1 MKVTSQSLRE
11 FLKKLSTLGPVG
23 FLPKG
28 PGTWGTLAT
37 LPLVMLLAWAG
48 PLVYM
53 LFTVLLLP
61 VGILA
66 AQTYEDDVGGHDHKE
81 IVIDEVLGFLIAMT
95 WLPMTWQSLLAGFL
109 LFRVLDIF
117 KPFPISYLDKK
128 VPEGLGVV
136 IDDLVAG
143 LIVNIVLQYVYQHTM
158 WLGEQVMVF
167 TS

>member
-1 MKVTSQSLRE
+1 MKINSQVLRE
-11 FLKKLSTLGPVG
+11 FLKKLATLFGVG

-28 PGTWGTLAT
+28 PGTWGTLFT
-37 LPLVMLLAWAG
+37 LPLFMLLFWAG
-48 PLVYM
+48 PFVYM

-128 VPEGLGVV
+128 VPGGLGVV
-136 IDDLVAG
+136 IDDVVAG
-143 LIVNIVLQYVYQHTM
+143 LIVNLVLQYVYQHTM